1 VRIVLACALLLLSAC
16 KKESGGVQTPS
27 CGEREDAFEEALA
40 SANAG
45 TCTTDADCR
54 CFPGGVSKKHGCG
67 GISDAKTTEKLV
79 SIANDYRNAG
89 CKSGIDCAASMCLPS
104 CKAGRCT
111 DGPPVQVTPP
121 APVEAGIVA
130 ITCEARLA
138 EIDKLID
145 SSSRKCTTDKDCAC
159 FRGGV
164 SKTHAC
170 GGVVDAKTNARFEA
184 LAKEWSAAG
193 CKKEEV
199 MCPAMLCSTTC
210 NKGTCGAPEA
220 NQIIR

>member
-1 VRIVLACALLLLSAC
+1 MRAAVALACALLLLSAC
-16 KKESGGVQTPS
+16 KKEGGVQTPS
-27 CGEREDAFEEALA
+27 CDERVETFEAAL
-40 SANAG
+40 SSSSAG

-54 CFPGGVSKKHGCG
+54 CYPGGVSKKHGCG

-111 DGPPVQVTPP
+111 DGPPPNVTPSATP
-121 APVEAGIVA
+121 EAGV
-130 ITCEARLA
+130 TCASRGA
-138 EIDKLID
+138 ELEKLIE
-145 SSSRKCTTDKDCAC
+145 SSSRKCTTNQDCAC
-159 FRGGV
+159 FRGSV
-164 SKTHAC
+164 VMSHPC

-193 CKKEEV
+193 CKLENI
-199 MCPAMLCSTTC
+199 MCPAMVCSPAC
-210 NKGTCGAPEA
+210 NNGTCGGAGA
-220 NQIIR
+220 NQIIQ